1 MGSKFLGS
9 IRRWPG
15 DGIEQLFEKE
25 GSTHHELADPCEVQ
39 VELTKILGFWPI
51 NQRFADMEEE
61 GKNFFLY
68 LPYAIQDEAAYKSLN
83 TDQAIDHLFTVCYQ
97 PEVKTFLKRVGA
109 YGAVKHGKRS
119 FISWGSSNVET
130 PMTAKGM
137 DGQRMDEHGY
147 VDSHPLINHGLNLII
162 AKLVHHNEDSDENMR
177 LLFGSD
183 MILLGPLIKIQNLIR
198 TMNAPAGSPAF
209 YKRKEL
215 LDETKLK
222 PLKSCAHCT
231 KISGNKQTI
240 CSGCKQEVFCSKECL
255 KAEWDVHRVEC
266 YRVQGKEV
274 TPTIL
279 AKAKALQDARV
290 RMVAKQQES
299 EKKEHLKDALES
311 ITNDI
316 NANGFGGP
324 PTVDCNGVPRRKVL
338 SVYWLEALKYITSAI
353 IGLTF
358 EKEILMVLTAPGL
371 NKGDRQ
377 IIFKNPDNGALIV
390 VSFTKLFFFH
400 CDGPFGGI
408 DIDNIS
414 VVKTGV
420 KVPKERLLR
429 NVDRVEGGEVE
440 WTSVPEPEIS
450 QTVTNGFTL
459 SCEWLRLA
467 KTMAIHPTKDIFYHL
482 DSRKFMREVSGYY
495 GP

>member
-1 MGSKFLGS
+1 MEAKFLGS

-15 DGIEQLFEKE
+15 DGIEQYFEKE
-25 GSTHHELADPCEVQ
+25 RSSHHELANPCEIQ
-39 VELTKILGFWPI
+39 VELTKILGFWPST
-51 NQRFADMEEE
+51 QRFADMTEES
-61 GKNFFLY
+61 KIFTLS
-68 LPYAIQDEAAYKSLN
+68 LPYLIQEEAAYKFLN
-83 TDQAIDHLFTVCYQ
+83 TDQAIDQLFTVCYQ

-119 FISWGSSNVET
+119 FISWSSTNVET

-137 DGQRMDEHGY
+137 DGQRIDEHGY

-183 MILLGPLIKIQNLIR
+183 MILLGPLFKIQNLIR

-222 PLKSCAHCT
+222 PLKSCAHCM

-240 CSGCKQEVFCSKECL
+240 CSGCKQEVFCSKECI

-274 TPTIL
+274 TPMIL
-279 AKAKALQDARV
+279 AKAKALQDARL
-290 RMVAKQQES
+290 RMVVEKQEF
-299 EKKEHLKDALES
+299 EKNEHLKEASES
-311 ITNDI
+311 IRNDI
-316 NANGFGGP
+316 RAEGFGGP
-324 PTVDCNGVPRRKVL
+324 PTVDCDGVPRRKML
-338 SVYWLEALKYITSAI
+338 SVYWLEALKYISSTI
-353 IGLTF
+353 IGLIF
-358 EKEILMVLTAPGL
+358 EKEILMVLDAPGL
-371 NKGDRQ
+371 NKGARQ

-400 CDGPFGGI
+400 GDGPFGGI
-408 DIDNIS
+408 DIDDIS
-414 VVKTGV
+414 VVKAGV
-420 KVPKERLLR
+420 KVPEERLIR
-429 NVDRVEGGEVE
+429 TIDRVEGGEVE

-459 SCEWLRLA
+459 SC
-467 KTMAIHPTKDIFYHL
+467 
-482 DSRKFMREVSGYY
+482 
-495 GP
+495 